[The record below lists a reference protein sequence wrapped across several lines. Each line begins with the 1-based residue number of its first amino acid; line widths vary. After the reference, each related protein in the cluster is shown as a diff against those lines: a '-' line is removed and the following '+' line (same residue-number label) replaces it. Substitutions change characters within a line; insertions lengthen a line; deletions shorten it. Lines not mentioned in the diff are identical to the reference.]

1 MFTEAHGKIVLG
13 LINSL
18 SLMCVIAFL
27 LSNTAPFQRT
37 MYGESQSKW
46 GKVFLALVFGLFGI
60 LGTYHGYPV
69 EGAIA
74 NSRAVAVV
82 AAGLLGGPVVGIG
95 AGLIAG
101 IHRYIIDIGGF
112 TAFACGLST
121 VLGGVVGAL
130 MHTTFLKARSR
141 WAVGFWATVAT
152 EVLQMTIIIV
162 VARPFAAAVSLV
174 EKIGLPMILLNSIG
188 VAVFVLI
195 HATIYKSREQEA
207 AYQSELALKIAQKTL
222 PILRRGYN
230 EETAKNACQ
239 IIYEGA
245 KVDAVSLTLYDKILA
260 HVGQGADHHVAG
272 SAVQTGL
279 TTMVLRNAHTA
290 EAQTAND
297 IACNHPEC
305 KLQAAIIVPLFSRDK
320 VMGALK
326 LYRVKSHSITAVE
339 RRLAEGLASL
349 FSAQLELAEKDL
361 QEKLLAS
368 AELRALQAQ
377 INPHFLF
384 NALNTVVSFCR
395 TKPETA
401 RRLLLNLAD
410 FLRISFIHHPDIVP
424 LSKELQH
431 VEAYLEIEKARF
443 GHKLEVQYELTAE
456 DFPLPP
462 LILQPLVENAVRHG
476 ILPHAKGGALRI
488 AAMSDADGHTV
499 TISDTG
505 VGFEMSKVVTS
516 GNGIGLKNVDK
527 RLRSLYGP
535 EFGLSISSGLGS
547 GTVCTVRIPRG
558 VA

>member
-1 MFTEAHGKIVLG
+1 MSDVHGKIILG

-37 MYGESQSKW
+37 MYGDSQSKW

-60 LGTYHGYPV
+60 LGTYHGFPV

-82 AAGLLGGPVVGIG
+82 AAGLLGGPAVGIG

-101 IHRYIIDIGGF
+101 VHRYAIDIGGF
-112 TAFACGLST
+112 TALACGLST

-130 MHTTFLKARSR
+130 MHPIFLKARSR
-141 WAVGFWATVAT
+141 WAVGFWATVLAET
-152 EVLQMTIIIV
+152 LQMTIIILM
-162 VARPFAAAVSLV
+162 ARPFTAAISLV
-174 EKIGLPMILLNSIG
+174 EKIGLPMILLNALG

-222 PILRRGYN
+222 PILRQGYN
-230 EETAKNACQ
+230 EDTAERACQ
-239 IIYEGA
+239 IIIQEA
-245 KVDAVSLTLYDKILA
+245 RVDAVALTMYDKIVA

-272 SAVQTGL
+272 CEVQTRLTINVLEGGL
-279 TTMVLRNAHTA
+279 PAV
-290 EAQTAND
+290 AQTAGE
-297 IACNHPEC
+297 IACNHPGC
-305 KLQAAIIVPLFSRDK
+305 PLQAAIIVPLFSRDK

-326 LYRVKSHSITAVE
+326 LYRTKQHSITAVE

-361 QEKLLAS
+361 QEKLLAG

-395 TKPETA
+395 TQPETA
-401 RRLLLNLAD
+401 RRLLLHLAD
-410 FLRISFIHHPDIVP
+410 FLRISFVNNPDIVP

-443 GHKLEVQYELTAE
+443 GHKLAVLYDLRAE

-476 ILPHAKGGALRI
+476 ILPHSKGGELRI
-488 AAMSDADGHTV
+488 VASSDTFGHTV
-499 TISDTG
+499 TISDSG
-505 VGFEMSKVVTS
+505 VGFEISQVVAS
-516 GNGIGLKNVDK
+516 GQGIGLKNVDT

-535 EFGLSISSGLGS
+535 SFGLSISSQVGQ